1 MCDQSGIAQHS
12 KTGMAVDAVSFQPT
26 PHHQQLPM
34 SGGHIPDLFDFVEP
48 VRPSADLIGQTIAD
62 VERHLI
68 LMTLEH
74 CLGNRTHAARILG
87 ISVRTLR
94 NKLNEYMNAGIAV
107 PQPSRAHFVG

>member
-1 MCDQSGIAQHS
+1 
-12 KTGMAVDAVSFQPT
+12 MAVDAVSIQSNPY
-26 PHHQQLPM
+26 HQHLPM
-34 SGGHIPDLFDFVEP
+34 PAPDARIPDLFDFAEP
-48 VRPSADLIGQTIAD
+48 VRPSPDLIGQTIAD

-74 CLGNRTHAARILG
+74 CLGNRTHAAKILG

-94 NKLNEYMNAGIAV
+94 NKLNEYMEAGISV